1 MNTKNVQM
9 GADVHARL
17 FEYAL
22 LNGQPDLANNMLR

>member
-1 MNTKNVQM
+1 MNQNNVKM

-22 LNGQPDLANNMLR
+22 LNNQPELANNMLK